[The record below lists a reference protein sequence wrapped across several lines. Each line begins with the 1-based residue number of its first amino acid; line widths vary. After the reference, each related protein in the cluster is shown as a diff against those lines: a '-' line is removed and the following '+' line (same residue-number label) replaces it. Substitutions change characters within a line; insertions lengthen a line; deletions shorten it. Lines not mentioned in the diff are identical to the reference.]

1 MDAHG
6 MQHALSKYG
15 KVISQSA
22 LEMAIAEAYLWINN
36 VKASFAFSSMSSRLV
51 TDSSNL
57 ARQVSANANAASH
70 WSVNLQLVYR

>member
-22 LEMAIAEAYLWINN
+22 LEMAIAEVYLWVNN
-36 VKASFAFSSMSSRLV
+36 VKASFAFSSMLEYCPALPV
-51 TDSSNL
+51 VQQQT
-57 ARQVSANANAASH
+57 Q
-70 WSVNLQLVYR
+70 